1 MTFIEFIIIK
11 INSLNS
17 YSPLN
22 SNISN
27 NNKDNIKLNSG
38 IHPYYHHYNHKLNY
52 VLKQL
57 LGLNEHKYHIYNK
70 KMTKIYAFKENILV
84 HNKNISLIENNKN
97 PSEIINKSNF
107 NTEKRKK
114 YKISNFNTNNYFR
127 PKSAVEQYTNI
138 NSSTKNSLTKS
149 KINLDENYF
158 DISFIKNSEK
168 NKKLYKSYSIK
179 KNKNK
184 INKKQSIGIN
194 TAKMNNINVIK
205 NNDIKNKLMNL
216 KYKKN
221 KPQIFIKR
229 PIPTLNEKYLFYLP
243 KDLKKDTKNKYNFF
257 SYILTDDIYNNRIKI
272 KKNKINYKKS
282 INNINNIL
290 FNNYLLKTKIEKN
303 NINNNNT
310 NKIYKPVQ
318 LKIKEII
325 NKNKNNKSQKIKSFK
340 TFNYNSNINDEENTD
355 FCHLI
360 KSHPF
365 KINNKSKK

>member
-1 MTFIEFIIIK
+1 MK
-11 INSLNS
+11 NSLNS
-17 YSPLN
+17 YSPIN

-27 NNKDNIKLNSG
+27 NNKDIIKLNSA
-38 IHPYYHHYNHKLNY
+38 IHPYYHDYNNKLNY

-57 LGLNEHKYHIYNK
+57 LGLNEHTYNIYNN

-84 HNKNISLIENNKN
+84 HNKNISLIENNKT
-97 PSEIINKSNF
+97 PYETITKSNL
-107 NTEKRKK
+107 NNKKRKK

-127 PKSAVEQYTNI
+127 PKSAVEQYNNI
-138 NSSTKNSLTKS
+138 NTSTKNSLTKS
-149 KINLDENYF
+149 KILLDDNYF
-158 DISFIKNSEK
+158 DISFIKNSDK
-168 NKKLYKSYSIK
+168 NKNLYKSYSIK

-184 INKKQSIGIN
+184 INKKKNVGTN
-194 TAKMNNINVIK
+194 TATANNINVLKNSDIK
-205 NNDIKNKLMNL
+205 AEIKNKIMNL
-216 KYKKN
+216 KLKNN
-221 KPQIFIKR
+221 KPQMFIKR

-257 SYILTDDIYNNRIKI
+257 SYILTDDLYHNRNRI
-272 KKNKINYKKS
+272 KKNKNKINIKKS
-282 INNINNIL
+282 INNIL

-303 NINNNNT
+303 NINDNNINNK

-325 NKNKNNKSQKIKSFK
+325 NKNKNNKTPKIKSFK
-340 TFNYNSNINDEENTD
+340 TFYYNLNINDEENTD

-365 KINNKSKK
+365 KINNKSNK